1 MQNCTTDYFLD
12 GKIKLFQ
19 PETGYRVSMDPFFL
33 CRHVEPEGNQ
43 RILDIG
49 CGSGIIPL
57 LLARRNSGVHVTGVE
72 IQPELARIARR
83 NIDANRVEG
92 RITIL
97 NRDARELTL
106 HDLSGPVDMI
116 VSNPPFKKKNSGRLN
131 PSRQKAVAK
140 HEIELT
146 LKDVLL
152 QSGNLLSAGGTVCI
166 IFPAERTAEIMVI
179 METCGIKPAMIR
191 FVHPRRH
198 DSAKLVIVSGI
209 KGGAGFP
216 KVSPPLFIYNEQN
229 EWTGEVKQMFS
240 S

>member
-1 MQNCTTDYFLD
+1 M
-12 GKIKLFQ
+12 LFQ

-33 CRHVEPEGNQ
+33 CSHVEPKKDQ
-43 RILDIG
+43 KILDIG

-57 LLARRNSGVHVTGVE
+57 LLARKYPAAHLTGVE

-83 NIDANRVEG
+83 NTEANQMED

-97 NRDARELTL
+97 NRDARKLTL
-106 HDLSGPVDMI
+106 SDLSGPADLI

-146 LKDVLL
+146 LEDLL
-152 QSGNLLSAGGTVCI
+152 RQSSALLSPGGTVCI
-166 IFPAERTAEIMVI
+166 IFPAERTTEILVL
-179 METCGIKPAMIR
+179 MEAYRIRPAMIR
-191 FVHPRRH
+191 FVHPRRP
-198 DSAKLVIVSGI
+198 DPAKLVIISGTR
-209 KGGAGFP
+209 GGAGFP
-216 KVSPPLFIYNEQN
+216 KIVSPMFIYNEQN